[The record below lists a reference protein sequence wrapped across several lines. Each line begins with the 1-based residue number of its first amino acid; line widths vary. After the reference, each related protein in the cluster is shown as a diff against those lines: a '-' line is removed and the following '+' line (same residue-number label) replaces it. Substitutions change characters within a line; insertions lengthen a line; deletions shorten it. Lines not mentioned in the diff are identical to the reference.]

1 MLLLLRRPASL
12 LLLIALTAL
21 TAVYGIVPATKYVG
35 SDFPNYFTA
44 ARIVVNGG
52 DIDRLYDDVWFQE
65 QIRGY
70 QVGSLGLGKFTPF
83 PPVSALLLVPLTGLS
98 ALNALRVMTAI
109 SLLCGLACI
118 VLLARVLSWRLLDA
132 ALLVLLSGYAI
143 FSALRDGQP
152 YIVVSLS
159 CILGYYLRL
168 RGRPLLAGISFG
180 LFVPIKYFAVVYL
193 VYFAVRKEGKL
204 VLGGVIAA
212 LAVGLLGLVVLGWG
226 IHAQFLSRV
235 LGNHLLGKLG
245 MQDPFTA
252 SFQSFDSLLRRLFV
266 FDAAANPQ
274 PFLAYP
280 ALQILGTPII
290 KASLLAA
297 AIAALVK
304 LNRGRREAAAAPSLG
319 IIGITTMLL
328 APATATYHFVLLWLP
343 IGLLIEYFIEERAIA
358 WAACILAVYALIGL
372 FPYRMTQPFEGRGG
386 LNVLAFP
393 RLALLL
399 LLFMVAVYFVWRRQ
413 DPLPKPT

>member
-21 TAVYGIVPATKYVG
+21 VAVYGIAPATKYVG
-35 SDFPNYFTA
+35 SDFPNYYTA
-44 ARIVVNGG
+44 AKIVVNGG

-65 QIRGY
+65 QIRAY
-70 QVGSLGLGKFTPF
+70 QAGWLGKFTPF
-83 PPVSALLLVPLTGLS
+83 PPVSALLLVPLTGLN

-118 VLLARVLSWRLLDA
+118 VLLARVLRWRLWDA

-143 FSALRDGQP
+143 FNTLRDGQP
-152 YIVVSLS
+152 YIAVSLS

-168 RGRPLLAGISFG
+168 KGRPLLAGISLG
-180 LFVPIKYFAVVYL
+180 LFVPIKYFAVTYL
-193 VYFAVRKEGKL
+193 IYFAFRKERTL

-212 LAVGLLGLVVLGWG
+212 VAVGLVGVVVLGWG
-226 IHAQFLSRV
+226 IHAQFLSKV

-252 SFQSFDSLLRRLFV
+252 SFQSFDALFRRLFV

-274 PFLAYP
+274 PYLAYP
-280 ALQILGTPII
+280 ALQILATVII
-290 KASLLAA
+290 KALLLAA
-297 AIAALVK
+297 AIGALIK
-304 LNRGRREAAAAPSLG
+304 LNRGRPEAAVAPSLG

-328 APATATYHFVLLWLP
+328 APATATYHFVLWWLP
-343 IGLLIEYFIEERAIA
+343 IGLLVAYCIEQRAPA
-358 WAACILAVYALIGL
+358 WAACIVAGYALIGL
-372 FPYRMTQPFEGRGG
+372 FPYRITQPFEGRGG
-386 LNVLAFP
+386 LTVLAFP
-393 RLALLL
+393 RLALV
-399 LLFMVAVYFVWRRQ
+399 LFLFVVAVYFVWRRA
-413 DPLPKPT
+413 PPVPTPS